1 MKQAGSILPSFMKK
15 AKNDLPRRYKAV
27 YDKLYAEL
35 PLWKRQLVDERHDR
49 HCTELAKEVIRYA
62 EKEEN
67 DSRTDEIGDY

>member
-1 MKQAGSILPSFMKK
+1 MRQTGSTLPSFMKK

-49 HCTELAKEVIRYA
+49 HCTELAKQVIQEA
-62 EKEEN
+62 EKK
-67 DSRTDEIGDY
+67 D